1 MIKLRQEDKLL
12 LCELEITI
20 NEQVLNLKNVLV
32 DTGSATTLINSDY
45 IETDGTE
52 IIDTIYGVGGYET
65 ILNKHVDIFQVNGY
79 IIENFKIDLGNMD
92 FGITLDGILGLD
104 VLTIL
109 GVNINIKDSILS
121 FENTINS

>member
-1 MIKLRQEDKLL
+1 MIKLRQEDRLL
-12 LCELEITI
+12 LCSLEITI
-20 NEQVLNLKNVLV
+20 NEQVLNLNNVLV

-65 ILNKHVDIFQVNGY
+65 ILNKQVDVFNINGL

-104 VLTIL
+104 ALTIL
-109 GVNINIKDSILS
+109 GANINIKDSILS